1 MTPMFTGGDPAHFY
15 SADNNDFDSGMH
27 AVTFGPRNLMAA
39 LSIRTRS
46 DLREEGPEV
55 FQVVILSTDVENVV
69 VGAASTANVT
79 ITDTTGSH
87 GCMPHAAHQPVHTQ
101 PSAAHQPV
109 HTQLSPPHPHSPP
122 PSTVPCEVCERL
134 VQCAR
139 GGAGYG
145 PAVHRGPRAQ
155 AVC

>member
-101 PSAAHQPV
+101 PSP
-109 HTQLSPPHPHSPP
+109 TPPLP
-122 PSTVPCEVCERL
+122 PSQYCTV
-134 VQCAR
+134 
-139 GGAGYG
+139 
-145 PAVHRGPRAQ
+145 
-155 AVC
+155 